1 MSFLNARLRIY
12 VEAYEAGSLD
22 LRTINKFLSETG
34 HKFVV
39 KNGRVI
45 EIIGL

>member
-1 MSFLNARLRIY
+1 MSFRLRIY
-12 VEAYEAGSLD
+12 VEAYEAGTLD
-22 LRTINKFLSETG
+22 LSTINKVLSETG